1 MRMPALLQQ
10 YLLAKGVHCELVARP
25 KDRSPQEI
33 ADELAIPESAL
44 IRAVLLHDDKGL
56 LLALLPASYMLNFEA
71 LYADSGRD
79 FDVLSGAQA
88 ARVFRDCAAESR
100 PALPAVFGLTALRDK
115 STLNDAFVFIESGD
129 GESLLRFS
137 QHDYSSLLSDCAC
150 ADFAVAPERL
160 RLSLDDKV
168 DGVVFR
174 QFLPTRLKQRVQET
188 YDLPA
193 MPDIAQEIMRLRVN
207 PNASARD
214 LAAIVMRDP
223 SLAAQ
228 VMSWANSPYYGFS
241 GRINSVEMAI
251 VRVLGFEMVLNLSLG
266 ISVGRSL
273 KVPHDGPLGL
283 KAFWVQAVMTAV
295 LAEKLCLLIKAPQ
308 RPQRGLV
315 YLAGLLHNIGH
326 LLLGHVFPPQFF
338 VINRYVAANPDT
350 AVSAIE
356 HHVLG
361 VTHEEIGS
369 WLMQA
374 WHMPEELTVSTRW
387 HHEEEFTS
395 PYAVYSN
402 IVLIASRLLKR
413 INIGDATST
422 QIPPAVLSLLN
433 LQEIDVLNELSRLH
447 EARSELEGLAVK
459 LVA

>member
-1 MRMPALLQQ
+1 MRMPAIIQQ
-10 YLLAKGVHCELVARP
+10 YLVEQGVHCDLVARP
-25 KDRSPQEI
+25 KNCSPQEI
-33 ADELAIPESAL
+33 AHQLEIPESAL
-44 IRAVLLHDDKGL
+44 IRAVLLQDEHGVVM
-56 LLALLPASYMLNFEA
+56 ALLPASYMLNFEA
-71 LYADSGRD
+71 LHAETARD
-79 FDVLSGAQA
+79 FDVVSGAQA
-88 ARVFRDCAAESR
+88 VRIFRDCLAESR
-100 PALPAVFGLTALRDK
+100 PALPGAFGMAALRDIA
-115 STLNDAFVFIESGD
+115 TQYDAQVYIESGN

-137 QHDYSSLLSDCAC
+137 QHDFTRLLTQSTLCH
-150 ADFAVAPERL
+150 FAVAPENL
-160 RLSLDDKV
+160 RLAPDEPV
-168 DGVVFR
+168 DNVVFN

-193 MPDIAQEIMRLRVN
+193 MPEIAQEIMKLRID

-214 LAAIVMRDP
+214 LANIVMRDP

-251 VRVLGFEMVLNLSLG
+251 MRVLGFEMVLNLALG

-283 KAFWVQAVMTAV
+283 RAFWIQAVLTAV
-295 LAEKLCLLIKAPQ
+295 LAEKLCAQIKSPQ

-315 YLAGLLHNIGH
+315 YLSGLLHNIGH

-338 VINRYVAANPDT
+338 LINRYVAANPDT
-350 AVSAIE
+350 PVSIIE
-356 HHVLG
+356 QHVLG

-374 WHMPEELTVSTRW
+374 WHMPEELQVSTRW
-387 HHEEEFTS
+387 HHEEEFSS
-395 PYAVYSN
+395 PYAAYSN
-402 IVLIASRLLKR
+402 IVLVASRLLRR

-422 QIPPAVLSLLN
+422 QLPPAVLHLLH
-433 LQEIDVLNELSRLH
+433 LQEDDVLHELSRLH
-447 EARSELEGLAVK
+447 ESRSELEQLAAR